1 MAEMRG
7 QNMLRLSRAAQLFQQ
22 PDASQTVSLFVQ
34 PGGIDA
40 DAHTGRGDRHDAAPH
55 AAFGWQSHFDGEVP
69 RAVVHAAGHQHGV
82 DIVGISGGEQPLAGG
97 GAAAPAGEG
106 AGDMG
111 QVPAVHPDGAGRK

>member
-55 AAFGWQSHFDGEVP
+55 AAFGCSPTLTAKSPEPLYMPQV
-69 RAVVHAAGHQHGV
+69 
-82 DIVGISGGEQPLAGG
+82 ISTALT
-97 GAAAPAGEG
+97 
-106 AGDMG
+106 
-111 QVPAVHPDGAGRK
+111 